1 MWQTEIGYCGSYFAL
16 LLLPLKTWKSE
27 FKKTT
32 NKKWWRYL
40 PFTHLNQK
48 PQSYEAQLLNYRVKQ
63 TEFIF
68 ILGHFLPFTGVP
80 LTTQKIRILRKWKWR
95 IFLHLCT
102 KNHCCMM
109 YPSWEMECNRQ
120 LFVILLNFYPT
131 IDPKI
136 KIWKKWKKHLKILS
150 FYTCVPWMKIIW
162 CMVPE
167 IWCVTGRIFSFW
179 TIFCPLTL
187 LTTQK
192 MKILKKWE

>member
-1 MWQTEIGYCGSYFAL
+1 MWQTEIGYYGSYFAL

-80 LTTQKIRILRKWKWR
+80 LTTQKIRILRKWKCH

-102 KNHCCMM
+102 KNHYFMT
-109 YPSWEMECNRQ
+109 YASWEMECNRH
-120 LFVILLNFYPT
+120 NF
-131 IDPKI
+131 
-136 KIWKKWKKHLKILS
+136 LS
-150 FYTCVPWMKIIW
+150 FC
-162 CMVPE
+162 
-167 IWCVTGRIFSFW
+167 W
-179 TIFCPLTL
+179 TFTPRLTL
-187 LTTQK
+187 KQK
-192 MKILKKWE
+192 FGKNEKNTWRYYPFTHVYHEWRSYDAWFLRYGAWQVEFSHFGLFFALWPS